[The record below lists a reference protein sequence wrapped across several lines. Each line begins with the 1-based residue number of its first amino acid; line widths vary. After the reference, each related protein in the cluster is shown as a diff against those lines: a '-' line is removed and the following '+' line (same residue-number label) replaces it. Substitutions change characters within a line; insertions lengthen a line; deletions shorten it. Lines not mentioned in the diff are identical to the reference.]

1 MGELVKC
8 MVWDLDNTVWQ
19 GTLAEG
25 DECRLRPGI
34 AEALA
39 GLDGRGILL
48 SIASAN
54 DATPALAQMRQLGV
68 DEYFLSP
75 QIGWGEKLASILRIS
90 EELGIALDA
99 IGFIDDEPF
108 EREQVRQLLP
118 DVRTYDAS
126 DAATLLER
134 PECDPGLVT
143 PEARRR
149 RQMVVQGRR
158 RAEAEQEGGC
168 SHGEFLNSCR
178 TRLGLRRAE
187 PQDVPRILELLQRT
201 HQLNAT
207 GVVYS
212 PEELGTFCD
221 DPDHRVYVATLGDRF
236 ADYGR
241 IGVAICRCEPD
252 AWTILCFLLSCRVLR
267 RGIGNVVLGWIEGRA
282 RASGA
287 AALRGLFRPSDRN
300 RPMRILYTMA
310 GFEPTEPPADG
321 TEILSRACRAQVL
334 VPEWLTL
341 IEEGRG

>member
-1 MGELVKC
+1 MGGLVKC
-8 MVWDLDNTVWQ
+8 MVWDLDNTLWQ

-54 DATPALAQMRQLGV
+54 DAAPALAQLRRFGV
-68 DEYFLSP
+68 EEYFLSP
-75 QIGWGEKLASILRIS
+75 QIGWGGKVASILRIA

-118 DVRTYDAS
+118 DVRTYDAR
-126 DAATLLER
+126 DAAALLDR
-134 PECDPGLVT
+134 PECDPGPVT
-143 PEARRR
+143 PEASRR
-149 RQMVVQGRR
+149 RQMVVQGWR
-158 RAEAEQEGGC
+158 RAQAEQEEGH
-168 SHGEFLNSCR
+168 SHREFLRSCQ
-178 TRLGLRRAE
+178 TRLGLRRAAPE
-187 PQDVPRILELLQRT
+187 DAPRILELLQRT

-212 PEELGTFCD
+212 PQELNTFCD
-221 DPDHRVYVATLGDRF
+221 DPRHRVYVATLTDRF

-241 IGVAICRCEPD
+241 IGVAICRCEPE

-267 RGIGNVVLGWIEGRA
+267 RGIGNVILAWV
-282 RASGA
+282 
-287 AALRGLFRPSDRN
+287 RN

-310 GFEPTEPPADG
+310 GFEPTEPALDG
-321 TEILSRACRAQVL
+321 IEILSRPCRARAT
-334 VPEWLTL
+334 VPDWLTL
-341 IEEGRG
+341 IEEGQA